1 MGIWRPPRSLG
12 GRLTLVLVGVVVL
25 PLLVLTAV
33 VPALAR
39 AHELAA
45 LEDRLAGDAQ
55 LVADYAATTL
65 AREGV
70 AGLDGLAKRLRTHSE
85 TRITIIAPD
94 GVVLGESDLDLAQVG
109 NHADR
114 REVRQALAGGRGVD
128 QHHSEMVGYDML
140 YVAVPIVDGA
150 RVVGVARAALPLSQ
164 VDSLVDALVRALLLA
179 AAGAGLLALC
189 AALLAAGWI
198 TRPLSDV
205 SRQAAALAVDPTYRA
220 GARPSTGPVE
230 IVQLGETLDRLA
242 GAVRDSLQRVGAERD
257 RLDAVLG
264 HLADGVLIVDGR
276 GRVARLNP
284 AAERLLGMPG
294 ALAAGRTAAEVL
306 RDHEL
311 VQLVEQARAG
321 PEPAPVATAFVEWL
335 RPRAWLRAAVS
346 RFGTGQ
352 SSQTLLV
359 LQDLTELRRLETV
372 RRDFVANVS
381 HELRTPIA
389 AIKVMAE
396 TLRDGALDEPAVARD
411 FVARIEE
418 EIDGLYGLVEELLDL
433 SRLESGRVEV
443 VLVPTSP
450 AALVASAVHRLA
462 PLAERAGVVLQAE
475 CPDAVP
481 GVLADRERI
490 EQVLVAVIH
499 NAIKFTP
506 PGGAIDVRTATLPD
520 RVQIAVADTGV
531 GVAPEHLGR
540 VFERFYKADQARAGG
555 GTGLGLAIAKHTVQ
569 LHGGE
574 IAADSPGPGR
584 GTTVTVTLRR
594 ADSP

>member
-1 MGIWRPPRSLG
+1 M
-12 GRLTLVLVGVVVL
+12 LVLVGVVVL

-39 AHELAA
+39 AHQLVA
-45 LEDRLAGDAQ
+45 LEDRLAAEAR
-55 LVADYAATTL
+55 LVADDAATTL
-65 AREGV
+65 AREGP
-70 AGLDGLAKRLRTHSE
+70 AGLDRLAKRLGSRSE
-85 TRITIIAPD
+85 TRITIVAPD
-94 GVVLGESDLDLAQVG
+94 GVVLGESDLDLASVG

-128 QHHSEMVGYDML
+128 QHHSETVGYDML
-140 YVAVPIVDGA
+140 YVAVPIVDGG
-150 RVVGVARAALPLSQ
+150 RVLGVARAALPLSQ
-164 VDSLVDALVRALLLA
+164 VDALVGQLIRALLLA
-179 AAGAGLLALC
+179 AAGAGLVALC

-205 SRQAAALAVDPTYRA
+205 SRLAAALAVDPAYRA
-220 GARPSTGPVE
+220 GPRPSTGPAE

-257 RLDAVLG
+257 RLDAVLA
-264 HLADGVLIVDGR
+264 HLADGVLIVDGN
-276 GRVARLNP
+276 GRVATLNP
-284 AAERLLGMPG
+284 AAERLLGMPA
-294 ALAAGRTAAEVL
+294 ALAGGRTAAEVL

-311 VQLVEQARAG
+311 VQLVDQARAG
-321 PEPAPVATAFVEWL
+321 PDPPPVATAFVEWP
-335 RPRAWLRAAVS
+335 RPRRWLRAAVS
-346 RFGTGQ
+346 RFGTGE
-352 SSQTLLV
+352 SSQTLLL

-396 TLRDGALDEPAVARD
+396 TLRDGAIDDPAAARD

-433 SRLESGRVEV
+433 SRLESGQVEV
-443 VLVPTSP
+443 ALAPTSP
-450 AALVASAVHRLA
+450 ATLVASAVHRLT
-462 PLAERAGVVLQAE
+462 PLAERAGVALHAD
-475 CPDAVP
+475 CSPAVP
-481 GVLADRERI
+481 GVLADRERM
-490 EQVLVAVIH
+490 EQVLVGVIH

-520 RVQIAVADTGV
+520 RVQIAIADTGV
-531 GVAPEHLGR
+531 GVASDQLER

-574 IAADSPGPGR
+574 IAVDSDGPGR
-584 GTTVTVTLRR
+584 GTTVTIALRR

>member
-1 MGIWRPPRSLG
+1 VDFWRPPRSLG

-25 PLLVLTAV
+25 PLLVLTAI

-39 AHELAA
+39 AHQLAA
-45 LEDRLAGDAQ
+45 LEDRLAAEAQ
-55 LVADYAATTL
+55 LVADYAARTL
-65 AREGV
+65 ARDGP
-70 AGLDGLAKRLRTHSE
+70 AALDDLAKRLGAPSE

-94 GVVLGESDLDLAQVG
+94 GTVLGESDLALALVG

-114 REVRQALAGGRGVD
+114 PEVRQALAGGRGVD
-128 QHHSEMVGYDML
+128 RHHSETVGYDML

-150 RVVGVARAALPLSQ
+150 RLLGVARAALPLSQ
-164 VDSLVDALVRALLLA
+164 VESLVDQLVRALLLA

-205 SRQAAALAVDPTYRA
+205 SRLAAALAGDPGYHA
-220 GARPSTGPVE
+220 QPRPATGPAE

-242 GAVRDSLQRVGAERD
+242 GAVRDSLERVGAERD
-257 RLDAVLG
+257 RLDAVLA
-264 HLADGVLIVDGR
+264 HLADGVLIVDGS
-276 GRVARLNP
+276 GRVARLNA

-294 ALAAGRTAAEVL
+294 ALAGGRTAAEVL

-321 PEPAPVATAFVEWL
+321 PDPAPAATAFVEWH
-335 RPRAWLRAAVS
+335 RPRRWLRAAVT
-346 RFGTGQ
+346 RFGTGE
-352 SSQTLLV
+352 SSQTLLL

-396 TLRDGALDEPAVARD
+396 TLREGAVDDPTAARD

-418 EIDGLYGLVEELLDL
+418 EIDGLHRLVEELLEL
-433 SRLESGRVEV
+433 TRLESGRVEV
-443 VLVPTSP
+443 VLAPTPP
-450 AALVASAVHRLA
+450 ATLVASAVHRLA
-462 PLAERAGVVLQAE
+462 PLAERAGVALRADD
-475 CPDAVP
+475 PPALP
-481 GVLADRERI
+481 AVLADRERL
-490 EQVLVAVIH
+490 EQVLVGVIH

-506 PGGAIDVRTATLPD
+506 PGGAIDVRLSALPE
-520 RVQIAVADTGV
+520 RVQIAIADTGV
-531 GVAPEHLGR
+531 GVAPEQLGR
-540 VFERFYKADQARAGG
+540 LFERFYKADQARAGG

-574 IAADSPGPGR
+574 IAVDSPGPGR
-584 GTTVTVTLRR
+584 GTTVTIALRR
-594 ADSP
+594 ADGA